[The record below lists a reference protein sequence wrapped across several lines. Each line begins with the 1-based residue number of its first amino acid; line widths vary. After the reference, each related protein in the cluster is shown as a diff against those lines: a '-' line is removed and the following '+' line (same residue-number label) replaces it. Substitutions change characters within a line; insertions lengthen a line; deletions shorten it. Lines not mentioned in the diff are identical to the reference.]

1 VVTGFKTID
10 AHNHLGVR
18 HGASQTAAELVA
30 KLDEAGVDQAV
41 VFPFV
46 EGDFDNEIIADAVR
60 DHPGR
65 LIPFCAVNPWHLDRA
80 VAEVAA
86 RAQAGFRGVKLHP
99 TLHGYHLS
107 DEALVGPVLEAVR
120 EAGMVVICH
129 GASDL
134 YNAPPEFALVAG
146 RFPETAFLMAH
157 SGTFWS
163 HEQAVEL
170 ARQTPNLYLET
181 SRVPVHEIS
190 YSVAELGPE
199 KVIWGTDSPFV
210 DYAFEFHKMER
221 VAVDADSVALVRGGN
236 LARLLNLSS

>member
-1 VVTGFKTID
+1 VTGNNTID

-30 KLDEAGVDQAV
+30 KLDVAGVDRAV

-46 EGDFDNEIIADAVR
+46 EGDFDNDVISDAVR
-60 DHPGR
+60 DHPDR
-65 LIPFCAVNPWHLDRA
+65 LIPFCAVNPWHVDRA
-80 VAEVAA
+80 VREVTA
-86 RAQAGFRGVKLHP
+86 RAADGFLGVKLHP

-107 DEALVGPVLEAVR
+107 DEALVGPVLDAVR
-120 EAGMVVICH
+120 DAGMVVICH

-134 YNAPPEFALVAG
+134 YNAPPEFATVA
-146 RFPETAFLMAH
+146 RRYPEISFLMAH

-170 ARQTPNLYLET
+170 AKETPNLYLET
-181 SRVPVHEIS
+181 SRVPVHEIT
-190 YSVAELGPE
+190 YSVTELGPE

-210 DYAFEFHKMER
+210 DYPFEYHKMER
-221 VAVDADSVALVRGGN
+221 VAPDADAVALVCGGN
-236 LARLLNLSS
+236 LARLLHLDG